1 MSASSVIVWAERCI
15 QAQEDNYMKRVFMS
29 MAVLLL
35 SWCVILSPSAA
46 GEVTFPTLSYEGEEL
61 AKVREWEKAWAGKK
75 VATENADQVKD
86 FLHEAVYNALK
97 NPGIFGAE
105 SLWFTV
111 VPYRP
116 YAVSTGMIAATKK
129 YAPASKLDNDGMLAG
144 YGDVAGIPFP
154 QPKTGLEMAWNFDGN
169 TKGDSHQEVGRGDVV
184 NCKQK
189 TERNAGLLRWELYW
203 GGRVDSEPLPRI
215 PEKENE
221 RGIARSWFQRHTAPV
236 DFVDTTILELKYL
249 DHTKLEDVWVY
260 TVMFRRIRRYTASQR
275 TDSIDG
281 TDMIYD
287 DQDGWYT
294 HVIHNTYD
302 NKGRADLLVARHQ
315 DAKQLQR
322 IKGQGFWN
330 GVQRE
335 RVNHWVVEV
344 QNKEKGYLYSKQ
356 IWYLDPETWQMNF
369 KVMYNRKGELWKMY
383 ELFYD
388 EYPNASG
395 GKTSLFSAEHVV
407 DFIRHHGSPTIRE
420 MKNVGAY
427 IRPDYFQTKSLKD
440 KSY

>member
-1 MSASSVIVWAERCI
+1 
-15 QAQEDNYMKRVFMS
+15 
-29 MAVLLL
+29 
-35 SWCVILSPSAA
+35 
-46 GEVTFPTLSYEGEEL
+46 
-61 AKVREWEKAWAGKK
+61 
-75 VATENADQVKD
+75 
-86 FLHEAVYNALK
+86 
-97 NPGIFGAE
+97 
-105 SLWFTV
+105 
-111 VPYRP
+111 
-116 YAVSTGMIAATKK
+116 MIAATKK
-129 YAPASKLDNDGMLAG
+129 YAPASKLNNDDMLAG
-144 YGDVAGIPFP
+144 YGNVAGIPFP

-169 TKGDSHQEVGRGDVV
+169 SKGDSHQEKNHGDVV
-184 NCKQK
+184 NCQQK
-189 TERNAGLLRWELYW
+189 NERNAGMLRWELYW
-203 GGRVDSEPLPRI
+203 IGRVDSEPLPRF

-249 DHTKLEDVWVY
+249 DHTKQEDLWVY

-294 HVIHNTYD
+294 HVTRNTYD
-302 NKGRADLLVARHQ
+302 SKGRADLLVARHQ
-315 DAKQLQR
+315 DASQLQR
-322 IKGQGFWN
+322 VKGQAFWN

-344 QNKEKGYLYSKQ
+344 KSKDPGYLYSKQ

-395 GKTSLFSAEHVV
+395 GKTSLFSAEHSL
-407 DFIRHHGSPTIRE
+407 DLIRHHGSPNVRE
-420 MKNVGAY
+420 MKDVGAY
-427 IRPDYFQTKSLKD
+427 IRPDYFQTKSLKE